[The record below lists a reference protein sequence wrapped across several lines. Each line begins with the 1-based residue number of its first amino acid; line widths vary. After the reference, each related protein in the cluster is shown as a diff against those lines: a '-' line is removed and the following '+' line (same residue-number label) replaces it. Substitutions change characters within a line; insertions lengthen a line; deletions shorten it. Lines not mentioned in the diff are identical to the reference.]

1 MESINKRQFTIDL
14 LKRFTLNLEYLT
26 NDDKNNINK
35 LGINLYGG
43 DLNELYS
50 INECLV
56 NDKEYYESKLVSFSK
71 EDDIYKLTIKDYSI
85 SLIYSQI
92 KEIITGLIDILDDI
106 LPLGTVVKLKKEYL
120 HKFINNNEIEEA
132 EVVIV
137 NRFIFKNGINAYFP
151 YAGVV
156 YPIGFVGNSNAI
168 QFSSALIDEVVH
180 RGYSDEKDEVYT
192 YLLKN
197 ELILDKKMRSFGF
210 ASKEEREKYNELIKG
225 EVDD

>member
-1 MESINKRQFTIDL
+1 MEDINKRQFTIDL
-14 LKRFTLNLEYLT
+14 LKRFTLNLDYLT
-26 NDDKNNINK
+26 DDDKKNINK

-43 DLNELYS
+43 DLNELYA
-50 INECLV
+50 INECIVTGETTFESRLV
-56 NDKEYYESKLVSFSK
+56 TYKKEEDVHKL
-71 EDDIYKLTIKDYSI
+71 IIKDYTINLKLSE
-85 SLIYSQI
+85 I
-92 KEIITGLIDILDDI
+92 KEIIIGLIDILDDI
-106 LPLGTVVKLKKEYL
+106 LPLGTVVKLKKEYM
-120 HKFINNNEIEEA
+120 HKFLNNNEIEEA

-192 YLLKN
+192 FLLKN
-197 ELILDKKMRSFGF
+197 ELILDKRMHSFGF
-210 ASKEEREKYNELIKG
+210 ASEEEREKYNELIKG
-225 EVDD
+225 EADD

>member
-197 ELILDKKMRSFGF
+197 ELILDKKMHSFGF